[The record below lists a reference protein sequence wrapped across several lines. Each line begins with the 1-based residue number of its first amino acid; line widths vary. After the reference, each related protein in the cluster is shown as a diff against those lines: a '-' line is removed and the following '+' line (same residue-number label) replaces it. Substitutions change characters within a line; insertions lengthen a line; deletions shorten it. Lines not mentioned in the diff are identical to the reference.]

1 MCISIWT
8 DESERQK
15 KEKEVEKIRKEH
27 EMNDEGKQRE
37 NPLTG
42 QRKRRMCVIQ
52 VRSGNTQ
59 APEADRGCGLQA
71 PFFENFIS

>member
-1 MCISIWT
+1 
-8 DESERQK
+8 
-15 KEKEVEKIRKEH
+15 
-27 EMNDEGKQRE
+27 MNDEGKQRE

-42 QRKRRMCVIQ
+42 QRKRRMCVIL